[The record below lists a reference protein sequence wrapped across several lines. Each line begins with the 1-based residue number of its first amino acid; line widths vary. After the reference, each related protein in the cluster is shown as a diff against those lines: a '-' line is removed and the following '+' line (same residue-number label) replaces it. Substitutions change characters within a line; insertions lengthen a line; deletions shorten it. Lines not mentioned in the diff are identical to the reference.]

1 MAFESLLRVRL
12 RPSLADLH
20 RLQRFHGPRMGCV
33 YDVII
38 SSRQIAMWPLWCE
51 LRGGLATTTRWQSL
65 AEVCAEVVSEAT
77 TLHGGRRG
85 RIRRGSTHR
94 LEGPWQRVLVRDP
107 DPGGGCGLP
116 TAWCR
121 TSCILQPVEDQA
133 GHQTWLFL
141 SGCRCYC
148 HLLLE
153 CAGAT
158 LVKVQTKRTA
168 HLAGQSKAKDRLPY
182 RWYCA
187 FPPWGQGR

>member
-1 MAFESLLRVRL
+1 MASLVEALSVDVAASAAQTRQSEQLRQCSSGPMPD
-12 RPSLADLH
+12 PS
-20 RLQRFHGPRMGCV
+20 
-33 YDVII
+33 
-38 SSRQIAMWPLWCE
+38 S
-51 LRGGLATTTRWQSL
+51 
-65 AEVCAEVVSEAT
+65 
-77 TLHGGRRG
+77 LHGGRRG
-85 RIRRGSTHR
+85 RIRSGSTHR

-116 TAWCR
+116 TAWRR
-121 TSCILQPVEDQA
+121 TSCIHPPVEDQA
-133 GHQTWLFL
+133 GHQTWLL
-141 SGCRCYC
+141 LCGCRCCC